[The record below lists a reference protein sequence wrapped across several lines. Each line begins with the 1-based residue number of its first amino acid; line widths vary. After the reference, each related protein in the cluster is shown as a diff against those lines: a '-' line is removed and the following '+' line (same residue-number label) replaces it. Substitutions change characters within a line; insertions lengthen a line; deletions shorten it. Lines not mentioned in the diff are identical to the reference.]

1 MSDKGNNIESI
12 GTERILTLFWR
23 FALPGMGAM
32 LAMAA
37 QSIAD
42 GLIVGRFLGSS
53 ALAAVNIVLPAYT
66 LVTTVALILGVGTQA
81 QMSLHIGT
89 GNYYKAKSAFK
100 SGLTGLLFFV
110 ITGTVLI
117 NLHAEKI
124 AYVLGAN
131 EELIS
136 MSVQYMYGVMP
147 WLVGLCTFLFLDYI
161 LKSLGNPRISMIIM
175 LFTILL
181 NIILSLIFVGSLD
194 MGVFGAGLGTG
205 ISFTV
210 GCLAYVLTVLRSFRK
225 TDKLISSHGKVSVK
239 TLWEIFY
246 NGSSEGMSEIS
257 FGITTFLFNATLMQ
271 YLGKEGVAAFTL
283 VNYLLFIEMSLIIGV
298 SNGIVPVIGY
308 NYGAGLLK
316 RTVSILRIGATFNFA
331 IGLVFM
337 LLFFL
342 AGEYLVSLFLASSET
357 EVLKITLKGTY
368 IVSFAFLFNGL
379 NILVTSYYT
388 AINKGGMSLLISS
401 LRGLVF
407 IVIGIYTLPLLFGVD
422 GIWLTYPFADFL
434 TLTIVGFLIYK
445 KIYK

>member
-147 WLVGLCTFLFLDYI
+147 WVAGLCTF
-161 LKSLGNPRISMIIM
+161 
-175 LFTILL
+175 
-181 NIILSLIFVGSLD
+181 
-194 MGVFGAGLGTG
+194 
-205 ISFTV
+205 
-210 GCLAYVLTVLRSFRK
+210 
-225 TDKLISSHGKVSVK
+225 
-239 TLWEIFY
+239 
-246 NGSSEGMSEIS
+246 
-257 FGITTFLFNATLMQ
+257 
-271 YLGKEGVAAFTL
+271 
-283 VNYLLFIEMSLIIGV
+283 
-298 SNGIVPVIGY
+298 
-308 NYGAGLLK
+308 
-316 RTVSILRIGATFNFA
+316 
-331 IGLVFM
+331 
-337 LLFFL
+337 
-342 AGEYLVSLFLASSET
+342 LFLASSET